1 MNQSVCTP
9 EPVVLTIAGFDPS
22 AGAGIGADLK
32 TFAAHGCYGVAAIT
46 AMTVQNTRGVDD
58 VHPVE
63 AHVLKECLRAL
74 FADTGIRAIKVGM
87 LATRANAEVIYEV
100 LEANPSLPSVLDPLA
115 RSTSG
120 YDLIDLPGLEF
131 VRDHL
136 LHQATVITPNLHEAA
151 ALTGM
156 KVQSLEEMKA
166 AAQKLLELG
175 ARAVVVTG
183 GHLERP
189 IDVFADGSGLQTFVG
204 DRVKPEN
211 IHGAGCTFSSAIAAN
226 LGHGRQLTDAVVLAK
241 AYVTEA
247 IKKAYPVGSGR
258 VPLNHFYRMQDASR
272 IAAHAPTM
280 AEPVY

>member
-1 MNQSVCTP
+1 MNLVNTP
-9 EPVVLTIAGFDPS
+9 EPVLLTIAGFDPS
-22 AGAGIGADLK
+22 GGAGIVADLK

-46 AMTVQNTRGVDD
+46 AVTVQNTQSVED

-63 AHVLKECLRAL
+63 PRVLKECLRAL
-74 FADTGIRAIKVGM
+74 FADTSIKAVKVGM
-87 LATRANAEVIYEV
+87 VATRANAAAIHEA
-100 LEANPSLPSVLDPLA
+100 LEANASLPSVLDPLV

-120 YDLIDLPGLEF
+120 YDLIDRAGLEF

-136 LHQATVITPNLHEAA
+136 LRQATVITPNLHEAG

-156 KVQSLEEMKA
+156 NVQSVEEMKT

-175 ARAVVVTG
+175 AHAVVVTG

-189 IDVFADGSGLQTFVG
+189 VDVFADGSDLQTFAG

-211 IHGAGCTFSSAIAAN
+211 IHGAGCTFSSAIAAH
-226 LGHGRQLTDAVVLAK
+226 LGHGRQLAEAIVLAK

-258 VPLNHFYRMQDASR
+258 VPLNHFYRTQEASR
-272 IAAHAPTM
+272 IATYAP
-280 AEPVY
+280 AVPGPVH

>member
-1 MNQSVCTP
+1 MNLVNTP
-9 EPVVLTIAGFDPS
+9 EPVILTIAGFDPS
-22 AGAGIGADLK
+22 AGAGITADLK

-46 AMTVQNTRGVDD
+46 AITVQNTQGVDD
-58 VHPVE
+58 VHAVE
-63 AHVLKECLRAL
+63 TYVLKECLGAL
-74 FADTGIRAIKVGM
+74 LADTSVKAVKVGM
-87 LATRANAEVIYEV
+87 LATRANAEAIHEV
-100 LEANPSLPSVLDPLA
+100 LEANASLPSVLDPLV

-120 YDLIDLPGLEF
+120 FDLIDRVGLEF

-136 LHQATVITPNLHEAA
+136 LRRATVITPNLHEAA

-156 KVQSLEEMKA
+156 NVQSLEGMKA

-189 IDVFADGSGLQTFVG
+189 IDVFADGSCLQTFAG

-211 IHGAGCTFSSAIAAN
+211 IHGAGCTFSSAIAAH
-226 LGHGRQLTDAVVLAK
+226 LGHGRQLAEAIVLAK

-258 VPLNHFYRMQDASR
+258 VPLNHFYRTQEASR
-272 IAAHAPTM
+272 IAAHPTAAPGS
-280 AEPVY
+280 VH

>member
-1 MNQSVCTP
+1 MTHPASTP
-9 EPVVLTIAGFDPS
+9 EPALLTIAGFDPC
-22 AGAGIGADLK
+22 AGAGVAADLK
-32 TFAAHGCYGVAAIT
+32 TFAAHGCYGVAAVT
-46 AMTVQNTRGVDD
+46 AITVQNTRGVDD

-63 AHVLKECLRAL
+63 ANVLKECLRAL
-74 FADTGIRAIKVGM
+74 FADTSVRAIKVGM
-87 LATRANAEVIYEV
+87 LATRANAEATC
-100 LEANPSLPSVLDPLA
+100 EALKANASLPSVLDPVV

-136 LHQATVITPNLHEAA
+136 LRQATVITPNLHEAA

-156 KVQSLEEMKA
+156 KVQCLEEMKA

-189 IDVFADGSGLQTFVG
+189 MDVFADGSGLQTFAG

-226 LGHGRQLTDAVVLAK
+226 LGHGRQLGDAVVLAK

-247 IKKAYPVGSGR
+247 IKRAYPVGSGH

-272 IAAHAPTM
+272 IAAHAP